1 MYLVDT
7 NIFLEVMLRQTRK
20 DECKA
25 FLNLLRTGASRAFV
39 TDFSLYSM
47 IIILNGLSRGS
58 QLKVFLSSL
67 SAYQGIAVYRNTL
80 RDMLDVL
87 EIRTKK
93 GLDTDDSIQYSAA
106 RALKVEA
113 IISFDKH
120 FEGLEIPRMEPAEIT
135 RSQ

>member
-25 FLNLLRTGASRAFV
+25 FLNLLKTGTSRGFV

-47 IIILNGLSRGS
+47 IIILNGLSRGG

-80 RDMLDVL
+80 RDMLDAL

-106 RALKVEA
+106 RSLKVEA
-113 IISFDKH
+113 IISFDRH